1 MHYIGTFTRFTKKT
15 LKGKTTKEDY
25 WQRGKSTER
34 NKEIRKKKKR
44 KREMSVKYK
53 NRKVGVGLHQ

>member
-34 NKEIRKKKKR
+34 NKEIKKKR